1 MFWTQLLGLQ
11 KANQDVQ
18 FYPTLKQ
25 QAQAANSGASLEALF
40 AHVNKK
46 SKVLNL
52 AFLLYIYRHKN
63 VHKNFYKV

>member
-1 MFWTQLLGLQ
+1 MQLLGLQ

-40 AHVNKK
+40 AHVKKK
-46 SKVLNL
+46 SKV
-52 AFLLYIYRHKN
+52 FSMPCLLWHFGPFREFK
-63 VHKNFYKV
+63 